1 MIIAERPCAKGNFR
15 KGRNL
20 PVGMKVDQI
29 TIHVTEGSAASVRNW
44 FNNPAAEV
52 SAHYMVTKAGEIDQF
67 VDEDDTAFHNGRIHA
82 PTAPLVLERPNVNP
96 NAYSIGIE
104 HEGDGKSDLTPAQR
118 AASAALIADISV
130 RRKIPI
136 DQRHVVG
143 HGQVYA
149 KKSCPGKIDVHALLV
164 AALAETVAPGTTV
177 PVPSVRPT
185 KPLVRWSPYHMDW
198 LIIPRVVSNDEW
210 YFIRGSVVGKM
221 ALTRAASPLSVL
233 KEDA

>member
-15 KGRNL
+15 HGR
-20 PVGMKVDQI
+20 PAGIKVDMI

-67 VDEDDTAFHNGRIHA
+67 VDEDDTAFHNGRVFT

-118 AASAALIADISV
+118 AASAQLIADISA

-143 HGQVYA
+143 HRQVYA

-164 AALAETVAPGTTV
+164 VALAATVAPV
-177 PVPSVRPT
+177 PPSLTALPV

-233 KEDA
+233 KEEA